1 MNLTLNARDISK
13 LSHSARAE
21 LQALLFPKAGLV
33 LPEGFT
39 EDDFKNVVDLTLEQ
53 ITEFM
58 ENCSQ
63 STKDGL
69 EVMAIHGPVVDA
81 RLLYEVEIENL
92 GSWQGG
98 ITKRTRTVT
107 GDRKAYM
114 LAWDDWSSA
123 PDNIGRYAVTPI
135 THQSLQAYFGEE

>member
-13 LSHSARAE
+13 LSPSARAE
-21 LQALLFPKAGLV
+21 LQALFFPKAGVV

-39 EDDFKNVVDLTLEQ
+39 EDDFENVVDLTPEQ

-58 ENCSQ
+58 HGCSQ

-69 EVMAIHGPVVDA
+69 EVIAIHGPVVDG
-81 RLLYEVEIENL
+81 RLLHEVEIENL
-92 GSWQGG
+92 GSWQGA

-107 GDRKAYM
+107 GDRNAFM
-114 LAWDDWSSA
+114 LAWDDWTVA
-123 PDNIGRYAVTPI
+123 PDNIGKYAVTQV